1 MKNETIIISGATSGI
16 GKATAELLAR
26 TGRSLILTGRRT
38 DRLEILKS
46 ELEAKGAE
54 VFIASFDIRN
64 RKETEEF
71 VDSIPAAF
79 RNVRVLINNAG
90 LAAGL
95 GAVQDGD
102 PDDWDQMID
111 TNVKGLLYL
120 SRAVI
125 PLMETTEGA
134 QIVNVSS
141 IAGKEVYPNG
151 NVYCASKFAVDAL
164 TKGMRI
170 DLLPKGI
177 RVSSVCPGMVETE
190 FSLVRF
196 KGDTERA
203 ANIYKGLQPL
213 LAEDIAESIRYI
225 IESPYRIT
233 IADLIIFPNAQAS
246 SRDFIRKDA

>member
-1 MKNETIIISGATSGI
+1 MKNETILISGATSGI
-16 GKATAELLAR
+16 GKATAELLAK
-26 TGRSLILTGRRT
+26 TGRLLILTGRRIE
-38 DRLEILKS
+38 RLEILKS
-46 ELEAKGAE
+46 ELESKGAE
-54 VFIASFDIRN
+54 IFIASFDIRN
-64 RKETEEF
+64 RKETEQF
-71 VDSIPAAF
+71 VDSIPDVF
-79 RNVRVLINNAG
+79 RNIRVLINNAG

-95 GAVQDGD
+95 AAVQDGD

-125 PLMETTEGA
+125 PLLEKVEGA

-164 TKGMRI
+164 TKSMRI

-196 KGDTERA
+196 KGDAQRA
-203 ANIYKGLQPL
+203 TNVYKGLQPL
-213 LAEDIAESIRYI
+213 HAEDIAEAIRYI
-225 IESPYRIT
+225 IESPFRIS
-233 IADLIIFPNAQAS
+233 IADMLIFPTIQAS
-246 SRDFIRKDA
+246 SRDVLREEV

>member
-38 DRLEILKS
+38 ERLEILKS

-125 PLMETTEGA
+125 PILEKVEGA

-203 ANIYKGLQPL
+203 ANIYKGLHPL

>member
-16 GKATAELLAR
+16 GKATAELLAK

-38 DRLEILKS
+38 ERLEILKS

-64 RKETEEF
+64 RKETEKF
-71 VDSIPAAF
+71 VDSIPPAF
-79 RNVRVLINNAG
+79 RNIRVLINNAG

-95 GAVQDGD
+95 SAVQDGD

-125 PLMETTEGA
+125 PLLEKVEGA

-196 KGDTERA
+196 KGDAERA
-203 ANIYKGLQPL
+203 ANVYKGIQSLQ
-213 LAEDIAESIRYI
+213 AEDIAESIRYI
-225 IESPYRIT
+225 IESPYRIS
-233 IADLIIFPNAQAS
+233 IADMLIFPNVQAS
-246 SRDFIRKDA
+246 SRDVVREEV

>member
-16 GKATAELLAR
+16 GKATAELLAKN
-26 TGRSLILTGRRT
+26 GRSLILTGRRL
-38 DRLEILKS
+38 DRLELLKS
-46 ELEAKGAE
+46 ELELKGAE

-64 RKETEEF
+64 RKETEQF

-79 RNVRVLINNAG
+79 RNIRVLINNAG

-95 GAVQDGD
+95 SAVQDGD

-196 KGDTERA
+196 KGDAERA
-203 ANIYKGLQPL
+203 ANVYKGLQPL
-213 LAEDIAESIRYI
+213 LPEDIAESIRYI
-225 IESPYRIT
+225 IESPFRIS
-233 IADLIIFPNAQAS
+233 IADMLIFPTVQAS
-246 SRDFIRKDA
+246 SRDVLREGV

>member
-38 DRLEILKS
+38 ERLEILKS

-71 VDSIPAAF
+71 VDSIPTAF

>member
-1 MKNETIIISGATSGI
+1 MKNETILISGATSGI
-16 GKATAELLAR
+16 GKATAELLAK
-26 TGRSLILTGRRT
+26 TGRSIILTGRRFE
-38 DRLEILKS
+38 RLEKLKS

-71 VDSIPAAF
+71 VDSIPDAF
-79 RNVRVLINNAG
+79 RNIRVLINNAG

-125 PLMETTEGA
+125 PLMETTQGA

-196 KGDTERA
+196 KGDAERA
-203 ANIYKGLQPL
+203 ANVYKGLQPL
-213 LAEDIAESIRYI
+213 LPEDIAESIRYI
-225 IESPYRIT
+225 IESPFRIS
-233 IADLIIFPNAQAS
+233 IADMLIFPNVQAS
-246 SRDFIRKDA
+246 SRDVLREEV

>member
-26 TGRSLILTGRRT
+26 TGRSLILTGRRNE
-38 DRLEILKS
+38 RLEILKS
-46 ELEAKGAE
+46 ELEAKGAA

-64 RKETEEF
+64 RKETEQF
-71 VDSIPAAF
+71 VDSIPAEF
-79 RNVRVLINNAG
+79 RNIRVLINNAG

-95 GAVQDGD
+95 SAVQDGD

-125 PLMETTEGA
+125 PLLEKVEGA

-196 KGDTERA
+196 KGDAERA
-203 ANIYKGLQPL
+203 ANVYKGLHPL
-213 LAEDIAESIRYI
+213 QAEDIAESIRYI
-225 IESPYRIT
+225 IESPFRIS
-233 IADLIIFPNAQAS
+233 IADMLIFPTIQAS
-246 SRDFIRKDA
+246 SRDVLREGV

>member
-16 GKATAELLAR
+16 GKATAELLAKH
-26 TGRSLILTGRRT
+26 GRSLILTGRRT
-38 DRLEILKS
+38 ERLEILKT

>member
-1 MKNETIIISGATSGI
+1 MKNETILISGATSGI
-16 GKATAELLAR
+16 GKATAELLAKH
-26 TGRSLILTGRRT
+26 GRSLILTGRRL
-38 DRLEILKS
+38 DRLELLKS
-46 ELEAKGAE
+46 ELEAKGSL

-64 RKETEEF
+64 RKESEKF
-71 VDSIPAAF
+71 VDSIPSAF
-79 RNVRVLINNAG
+79 RNIRVLINNAG

-125 PLMETTEGA
+125 PLLEKVEGA

-141 IAGKEVYPNG
+141 IAGREVYPNG
-151 NVYCASKFAVDAL
+151 NVYCASKFAVEAL

-177 RVSSVCPGMVETE
+177 RVSSISPGMVETE

-196 KGDTERA
+196 KGDAERA
-203 ANIYKGLQPL
+203 ANVYKGLQPL
-213 LAEDIAESIRYI
+213 LPEDIAESIRYI
-225 IESPYRIT
+225 IESPFRIS
-233 IADLIIFPNAQAS
+233 IADMLIFPNVQAS
-246 SRDFIRKDA
+246 SRDVVREEV